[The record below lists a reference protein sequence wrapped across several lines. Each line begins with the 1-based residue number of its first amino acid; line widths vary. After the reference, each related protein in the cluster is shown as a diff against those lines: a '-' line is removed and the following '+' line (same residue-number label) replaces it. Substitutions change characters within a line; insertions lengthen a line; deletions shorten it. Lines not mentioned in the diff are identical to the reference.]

1 MNMKKLTTKQLSDSL
16 GIPQHTIR
24 QAARRE
30 KIGSDL
36 YGKILYTENEAL
48 TLVCLLHLKADAI
61 KDTKTREI
69 IRRAL
74 YNYCNT

>member
-1 MNMKKLTTKQLSDSL
+1 MNMKKLTTKKLSDNL

-24 QAARRE
+24 QAARRYNL
-30 KIGSDL
+30 GSDK
-36 YGKILYTENEAL
+36 YGKILYTEDEAL
-48 TLVCLLHLKADAI
+48 SLIFLLHLPVDAI